1 MKIYNLEHI
10 VNIKVIEWVILSG
23 VMASGNGLIW
33 HLCVRRCGLWNAA
46 LALAGCGTTTSER
59 ATSGAG
65 VGAAVGAGAAAVT
78 GGSVTQGAVIG
89 GGVGAATG
97 AATDEDDINL
107 D

>member
-1 MKIYNLEHI
+1 MHNL
-10 VNIKVIEWVILSG
+10 VKTSRVVTPRLVTLS
-23 VMASGNGLIW
+23 AI
-33 HLCVRRCGLWNAA
+33 AA
-46 LALAGCGTTTSER
+46 MTLALAGCGTTTGER

-97 AATDEDDINL
+97 AATAKEDINL
-107 D
+107 E

>member
-1 MKIYNLEHI
+1 MHNLVKTSRVVTPRLVTLSAIDTHI
-10 VNIKVIEWVILSG
+10 ST
-23 VMASGNGLIW
+23 
-33 HLCVRRCGLWNAA
+33 
-46 LALAGCGTTTSER
+46 LAGYGTTTSER

>member
-1 MKIYNLEHI
+1 MHTS
-10 VNIKVIEWVILSG
+10 VNTSRLVTLS
-23 VMASGNGLIW
+23 AI
-33 HLCVRRCGLWNAA
+33 AA
-46 LALAGCGTTTSER
+46 LTIGLAGCGSTTGER

-97 AATDEDDINL
+97 AATDEEDINL
-107 D
+107 E

>member
-1 MKIYNLEHI
+1 MHNL
-10 VNIKVIEWVILSG
+10 VKTSRVVTTRLVTLS
-23 VMASGNGLIW
+23 AI
-33 HLCVRRCGLWNAA
+33 AA
-46 LALAGCGTTTSER
+46 MTLALAGCGTTTGER

>member
-1 MKIYNLEHI
+1 MHNL
-10 VNIKVIEWVILSG
+10 VKTSRVVTPRLVTLS
-23 VMASGNGLIW
+23 AI
-33 HLCVRRCGLWNAA
+33 AA
-46 LALAGCGTTTSER
+46 MTLALAGCGATTGER

-97 AATDEDDINL
+97 AATDKEDINL
-107 D
+107 E